1 MLVINLKKLKKY
13 HVTCRYFTVML
24 LYIYIFPIKILK
36 IKKKLKIPENHVKK
50 FDPWEV
56 QFYRSLEVPKL
67 RRKWCFKIYSN
78 GFM

>member
-1 MLVINLKKLKKY
+1 M
-13 HVTCRYFTVML
+13 F
-24 LYIYIFPIKILK
+24 
-36 IKKKLKIPENHVKK
+36 ENHTKK
-50 FDPWEV
+50 FDPGEV